1 LRLAVALHLLK
12 LCVGAASVADMEE
25 WVARRAAAN
34 MKAGRGPVTQ
44 HTTRMFPKRRAE
56 LLGGGS
62 LYWVIK
68 GVVLIRQRIVDL
80 VPVTGADGI
89 GRCEIILD
97 RTLHPTQAQPRR
109 AFQGWR
115 YLTAADAPA
124 DIDQKSAKAPPELR
138 AKLAELGLL

>member
-1 LRLAVALHLLK
+1 MALHLLK
-12 LCVGAASVADMEE
+12 LCVGASSVADMED
-25 WVARRAAAN
+25 WVSRRAAAN
-34 MKAGRGPVTQ
+34 LGAGKGPVTQ
-44 HTTRMFPKRRAE
+44 HTTRMFPKRRDE
-56 LLGGGS
+56 LLNGGS

-80 VPVTGADGI
+80 CAVTGADGVA
-89 GRCEIILD
+89 RCEIVLD

-115 YLTAADAPA
+115 YLTAEDAPA
-124 DIDQKSAKAPPELR
+124 DLDQKGAKAPPELR

>member
-1 LRLAVALHLLK
+1 MALHLLK
-12 LCVGAASVADMEE
+12 LCVGASSVAEMEA
-25 WVARRAAAN
+25 WVARRAAMN
-34 MKAGRGPVTQ
+34 VEAGLGPVTQ
-44 HTTRMFPKRRAE
+44 HTTRMFPKRRDE
-56 LLGGGS
+56 LLNGGS

-80 VPVTGADGI
+80 QPVAGADGI
-89 GRCEIILD
+89 ERCEIVLD

-115 YLTAADAPA
+115 YLPAQDAPA
-124 DIDQKSAKAPPELR
+124 DLDRRRASAPPELR

>member
-1 LRLAVALHLLK
+1 MALHLLK
-12 LCVGAASVADMEE
+12 LCVGADSVADMEE

-34 MKAGRGPVTQ
+34 IKAGLGPVTQ
-44 HTTRMFPKRRAE
+44 HTTRMFPKRREE
-56 LLGGGS
+56 LLAGGS
-62 LYWVIK
+62 LYWVIR

-80 VPVTGADGI
+80 VAVTGADGI
-89 GRCEIILD
+89 GRCEIVLD

-115 YLTAADAPA
+115 YLTTEDAPA
-124 DIDQKSAKAPPELR
+124 DLDRKGVKAPPELR

>member
-1 LRLAVALHLLK
+1 MALHLLK
-12 LCVGAASVADMEE
+12 LCVGADSVADMEA
-25 WVARRAAAN
+25 WVARRVETN
-34 MKAGRGPVTQ
+34 VRAGLGPDTR
-44 HTTRMFPKRRAE
+44 HTTRMFPKRREE
-56 LLGGGS
+56 LLSGGS
-62 LYWVIK
+62 LYWVIR

-80 VPVTGADGI
+80 VSVTGADGI
-89 GRCEIILD
+89 DRCEIVLD

-124 DIDQKSAKAPPELR
+124 DLDRKSAKAPPELR

>member
-1 LRLAVALHLLK
+1 MALHLLK

-34 MKAGRGPVTQ
+34 VKAGLGPVTQ
-44 HTTRMFPKRRAE
+44 HTTRMFPKRREE
-56 LLGGGS
+56 LLDGGS
-62 LYWVIK
+62 LYWVVK
-68 GVVLIRQRIVDL
+68 GVILIRQRIVDL
-80 VPVTGADGI
+80 GTVAGEDGI
-89 GRCEIILD
+89 ERCEIVLD

-115 YLTAADAPA
+115 YLTAEDAPT
-124 DIDQKSAKAPPELR
+124 DLDRRSAHAPPELR

>member
-1 LRLAVALHLLK
+1 MALHLLK
-12 LCVGAASVADMEE
+12 LCVGASSVADMED
-25 WVARRAAAN
+25 WVERRAAAN
-34 MKAGRGPVTQ
+34 VRAGLSAVTQ

-56 LLGGGS
+56 LLDGGS

-68 GVVLIRQRIVDL
+68 GVVMIRQRIVDL
-80 VPVTGADGI
+80 RPFTSDDGI
-89 GRCEIILD
+89 ERCEIVLD

-115 YLTAADAPA
+115 YLAGEDAPA
-124 DIDQKSAKAPPELR
+124 DLDRRSAKAPPELR